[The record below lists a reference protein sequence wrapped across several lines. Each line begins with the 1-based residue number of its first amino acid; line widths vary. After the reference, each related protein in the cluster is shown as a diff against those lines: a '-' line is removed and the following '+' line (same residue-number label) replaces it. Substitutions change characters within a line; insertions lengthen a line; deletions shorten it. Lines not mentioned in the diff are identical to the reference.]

1 MIAKDTVFPVGEVQ
15 KTHGIH
21 GELNIRF
28 NVNVDSLGAT
38 FLLFDMDTIL
48 VPFFIKSMRSKSGSA
63 ALVLFDEIKSES
75 EARDFVSKTVFLPNE
90 YKSEIE
96 QEDVELQYFN
106 GFKLIDAKAGEV
118 GVIIDIDDST
128 ENVLFVVESG
138 DEELLIPMVDEY
150 ILSINHQNR
159 MITMDLPEGLL
170 DL

>member
-1 MIAKDTVFPVGEVQ
+1 MIAKDAVFPVGEVQ

-28 NVNVDSLGAT
+28 NVNVDALGAS
-38 FLLFDMDTIL
+38 FMLFDMDNIL

-63 ALVLFDEIKSES
+63 ALVLFDEIKTEL
-75 EARDFVSKTVFLPNE
+75 EARDFVNKTLFLPNE

-96 QEDVELQYFN
+96 VEDVELQYFN
-106 GFKLIDAKAGEV
+106 GFKLIDAKFGEV
-118 GVIIDIDDST
+118 GLIIDIDDST

-150 ILSINHQNR
+150 IMSINHNNR
-159 MITMDLPEGLL
+159 VITMDLPDGLL